1 MKKIVRNTGI
11 ILSIVAAALMM
22 WLVDVL
28 DNAQQRKNR
37 GRYE

>member
-1 MKKIVRNTGI
+1 MKKVFRNTSI
-11 ILSIVAAALMM
+11 ILSIIAAALMM

-37 GRYE
+37 RRYE